1 MNARRLA
8 LFATAVLLLAGS
20 TSAVELWFG
29 SSSDATGGWVG
40 YYTSNNRSGG
50 QGFYNLTGAPTPG
63 SLMIIHSAGVRIRS
77 VGAPTISNLSFA
89 VYAANPADPQKW
101 VLPALA
107 TGYINGGSVGVGWN
121 NFTMNTV
128 GSISPTDGHYFFTLF
143 EGGALNGAVEYAMT
157 NAGGG
162 GDRVA
167 KANATWFY
175 NTAYNISCFLNYS
188 WYAGITINAPPS
200 GFAATGS
207 SAYNFSPVDN
217 STCAYWLNGSYTH
230 VGSVDAGEY
239 ATGYLPTGGT
249 PGDYNFTVIC
259 KEDASGVN
267 NTLTHEFTLHSN
279 YSFRAYDNVT
289 STQLANFTVTFA
301 NATNTTAYTASG
313 EWLNKT
319 RFALPQGDVNI
330 TFDADG
336 YAPSTIQTNINTSEV
351 IYLNQPVSPAG
362 FNVEAYDE
370 ETEDRIYFTLTI
382 SNATGASVSYDTV
395 YNATGYYLNSSF
407 PTGACTLDVTTA
419 NSSHYARR
427 YYATITNETF
437 YDLNAYLLN
446 QSSDVILVRFHIR
459 NKFGDPVE
467 EASMNILK
475 NIGGAEVT
483 VAQGKSDAAGDIT
496 AYLLLNE
503 LYSLQVT
510 HPDYA
515 NYYTSLYPSTNDY
528 TISLGDASE
537 DAYLPYNIYNDVS
550 WLLIPYSNAITSE
563 MTNITLFVTSAN
575 SSLYAWGM
583 NVSWNGTSLYEVNV
597 TGSPSG
603 GVVYYNLN
611 WTNAT
616 NYSTMGNIS
625 VQGWFKVNPP
635 GGFSRDLQYISLGD
649 ADISLVSVQE
659 NLLVSGLSTLSFAI
673 IWCLLALLGGAW
685 VGRRSSIGGLVF
697 MLAIMGIAAY
707 GGWLDINTGSAV
719 GGWFGVEDYTIS
731 GWYIFTFSALLA
743 LSVIYLKER
752 WV

>member
-1 MNARRLA
+1 M
-8 LFATAVLLLAGS
+8 TIS
-20 TSAVELWFG
+20 
-29 SSSDATGGWVG
+29 
-40 YYTSNNRSGG
+40 
-50 QGFYNLTGAPTPG
+50 TGAGGRTVTCKDELPYNQWATV
-63 SLMIIHSAGVRIRS
+63 SFTWDS
-77 VGAPTISNLSFA
+77 SNL
-89 VYAANPADPQKW
+89 YC
-101 VLPALA
+101 
-107 TGYINGGSVGVGWN
+107 YINGEYSGHTAAGGISDVSHNYFWGKSNAASTSVGVKIGAATTSTANRSATFIYNEYLMLVAAANAEITIDTPVN
-121 NFTMNTV
+121 NTPTGSDNYSFSTNFNSTACGYWINGTYNHVGAVTEDNNNT
-128 GSISPTDGHYFFTLF
+128 GDFNLSSNGYYNATFICEHSALGNLTTTHFFTLSD
-143 EGGALNGAVEYAMT
+143 T
-157 NAGGG
+157 
-162 GDRVA
+162 
-167 KANATWFY
+167 FY
-175 NTAYNISCFLNYS
+175 
-188 WYAGITINAPPS
+188 
-200 GFAATGS
+200 
-207 SAYNFSPVDN
+207 
-217 STCAYWLNGSYTH
+217 
-230 VGSVDAGEY
+230 
-239 ATGYLPTGGT
+239 
-249 PGDYNFTVIC
+249 
-259 KEDASGVN
+259 
-267 NTLTHEFTLHSN
+267 
-279 YSFRAYDNVT
+279 FRAYNNV
-289 STQLANFTVTFA
+289 SSVQLQNFTATFE
-301 NATNTTAYTASG
+301 NATNTTAYTATG
-313 EWLNKT
+313 EWLNISRTGLPKGDINLT
-319 RFALPQGDVNI
+319 IALEGYQTTTFERNVNDTEI
-330 TFDADG
+330 I
-336 YAPSTIQTNINTSEV
+336 YENYPIN
-351 IYLNQPVSPAG
+351 PAG
-362 FNVEAYDE
+362 FNIIAFDE
-370 ETEDRIYFTLTI
+370 ETEERIYFTATITNSTGTTLTY
-382 SNATGASVSYDTV
+382 NTV
-395 YNATGYYLNSSF
+395 YNVTEYYLNSSF
-407 PTGACTLDVTTA
+407 PTGVCTIDISTA
-419 NSSHYARR
+419 NSSHYDRR
-427 YYATITNETF
+427 YYATIDNTSF
-437 YDLNAYLLN
+437 YNLHAYLLN

-475 NIGGAEVT
+475 NIDGAEVT